1 MPPVQ
6 ALAAL
11 HAFWVLMAV
20 PFAVWAVRTWS
31 AHRLLAVGRSV
42 TLLGLLSLALYLAW
56 DAAHWLNGFP
66 AEYRHFVGHRILFA
80 LVNLVDVPL
89 LAVTGAGAVGWLVG
103 RRRTNCARSDGDV
116 GSSD

>member
-11 HAFWVLMAV
+11 HAFWVLMVV
-20 PFAVWAVRTWS
+20 PFTVWAVRTWP

-42 TLLGLLSLALYLAW
+42 TLLGLLSLGVYLTW
-56 DAAHWLNGFP
+56 DAVHWLNGFP
-66 AEYRHFVGHRILFA
+66 AEYRHYVGHRILFA

-103 RRRTNCARSDGDV
+103 RRRINCARSDGDV
-116 GSSD
+116 GSSG